1 MPSQKPFVLPSLWF
15 GPAYVWFM
23 LFRAHSR
30 PSSERACLGL
40 PWKIYVRKF
49 HADGIRWF
57 NTLDNLKQF
66 IVEPRRPLRLAS
78 RTRPKTNK
86 HGKFYGSGSAVGD
99 GGRRAWQDKSCIFI
113 ILFYC
118 AYIFKYVCLPCSDDL
133 FLFPHLFC
141 HLVAKEGWA
150 EGSGGVCLMWHGG
163 LSLGIDVSFGVIK
176 ITKISFAFLG
186 WLCAI
191 ESGSMVHG
199 PQSPVLS
206 PRFRVPGPRSF
217 R

>member
-1 MPSQKPFVLPSLWF
+1 MSSWNIFVLPSFWF

-30 PSSERACLGL
+30 PSSDWACLGS
-40 PWKIYVRKF
+40 PWEIYVRKF

-66 IVEPRRPLRLAS
+66 IVEPLAPCACLQRPGRKQTNMAS
-78 RTRPKTNK
+78 SMGREW
-86 HGKFYGSGSAVGD
+86 GK
-99 GGRRAWQDKSCIFI
+99 RAWQDKSCIFI

-118 AYIFKYVCLPCSDDL
+118 AYIFKYVFLPCSADL
-133 FLFPHLFC
+133 FLFLHLLC
-141 HLVAKEGWA
+141 HLVAKDAARGQRTEGR
-150 EGSGGVCLMWHGG
+150 GGGVFLMWHGG

-191 ESGSMVHG
+191 ERAA
-199 PQSPVLS
+199 PRCPVLD
-206 PRFRVPGPRSF
+206 PQFRVPGPRSF

>member
-1 MPSQKPFVLPSLWF
+1 MSSHKTFVLPSLWF

-78 RTRPKTNK
+78 TTRPKTNK
-86 HGKFYGSGSAVGD
+86 HGKFYGSGSAVMGWD
-99 GGRRAWQDKSCIFI
+99 GGEGRGRTKVVFLLFYFIALTSLNMFACLVRTTCFFSLISFATSSRRRAGRRARVA
-113 ILFYC
+113 C
-118 AYIFKYVCLPCSDDL
+118 AWCGMVGYPSELMCLL
-133 FLFPHLFC
+133 
-141 HLVAKEGWA
+141 
-150 EGSGGVCLMWHGG
+150 GS
-163 LSLGIDVSFGVIK
+163 
-176 ITKISFAFLG
+176 
-186 WLCAI
+186 
-191 ESGSMVHG
+191 
-199 PQSPVLS
+199 
-206 PRFRVPGPRSF
+206 
-217 R
+217 